1 MSGSLWGCS
10 GKSWLCQAV
19 AWAVFAL
26 VVAAAADAGAD
37 PVAPTAAATV
47 IRLELTSPKLE
58 NGGQVAI
65 AIKAMD
71 LATLDAS
78 AFGDHEG
85 SSPAR

>member
-1 MSGSLWGCS
+1 
-10 GKSWLCQAV
+10 
-19 AWAVFAL
+19 
-26 VVAAAADAGAD
+26 VVVAADAGAD
-37 PVAPTAAATV
+37 PVAPAAAAAA

-58 NGGQVAI
+58 NCGQVDI

-85 SSPAR
+85 PSPAR